1 MATQSTDKGGS
12 QINVGILGAGGIARV
27 HSVGWSEFP
36 DRARIAAYSD
46 VATER
51 AQQMSDTYTGGNA
64 KIYDSIDAV
73 VADPEIDVIDICL
86 PHNLH
91 TDAVIKAAEAGKAIL
106 CEKPL
111 CTNLSDA
118 ARIRETLKTTG
129 AVFMGAHNNLFTPSL
144 LEARRLLAG
153 GFLGQPFLFR
163 SIETFQSRS
172 FDPWA
177 PGGAKAGGGQRG
189 WRADLRQ
196 SGGGE
201 LLDTGYHGT
210 YRLLSLASGD
220 RPVEVTG
227 FLSRFMLSHLP
238 TEDTG
243 QVVVRFASGAVG
255 QILTSWALDVVDRRQ
270 FEIEGEHGAMAG
282 SATKLTHQLYGWSDT
297 ASRSFPS
304 PATFTLEINHFI
316 DVVLGKATNA
326 APIDETIR
334 TLQVIKAA
342 YLSAKLGATVSVPE
356 DPAEPPTP
364 RETAAKTPFS
374 VEVPDEVLG

>member
-1 MATQSTDKGGS
+1 MSTDKSGS
-12 QINVGILGAGGIARV
+12 QVNVGILGAGGIARV
-27 HSVGWSEFP
+27 HSLGWSEFP
-36 DRARIAAYSD
+36 DRARIAAFAD

-51 AQQMSDTYTGGNA
+51 AQQMSDTYTGGGA

-73 VADPEIDVIDICL
+73 VADPEIDIIDICL
-86 PHNLH
+86 PHHLH

-111 CTNLSDA
+111 CTSLSDA
-118 ARIRETLKTTG
+118 ARIRETLRKTG
-129 AVFMGAHNNLFTPSL
+129 VIFSGAHNNLFTPSL
-144 LEARRLLAG
+144 LEARRLLTG
-153 GFLGQPFLFR
+153 GFLGQPFMIR

-177 PGGAKAGGGQRG
+177 SGASRAGGGQRG

-210 YRLLSLASGD
+210 YRLLSLAAGD

-243 QVVVRFASGAVG
+243 QVVVRFASGVVG
-255 QILTSWALDVVDRRQ
+255 QIVTSWAFDVVDRRQ
-270 FEIEGEHGAMAG
+270 FEIEAEKGAMVG
-282 SATKLTHQLYGWSDT
+282 SATKLTHQLYGWPET
-297 ASRSFPS
+297 ASRSFPAPS
-304 PATFTLEINHFI
+304 TFTLEIGHFI
-316 DVVLGKATNA
+316 DVVRGTATNA
-326 APIDETIR
+326 APIDDTIR

-342 YLSAKLGATVSVPE
+342 YLSAKIGATVTLPE
-356 DPAEPPTP
+356 DPAKAPVP
-364 RETAAKTPFS
+364 RETAAVTPFS